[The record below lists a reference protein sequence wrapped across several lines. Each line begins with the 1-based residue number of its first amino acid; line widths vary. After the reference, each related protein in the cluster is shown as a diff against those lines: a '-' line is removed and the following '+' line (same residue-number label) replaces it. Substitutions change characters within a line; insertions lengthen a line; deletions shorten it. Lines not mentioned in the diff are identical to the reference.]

1 MMPAPT
7 VRKLPLSLNSGKF
20 RGAIIG
26 GVVTLFHQRFIDEL
40 NLLNVDNLQYFP
52 IGLENPNGDIDDR
65 YSLVNVVGLLE
76 AVDVGAS
83 VIRPRATGG
92 KGQLLSFTIDAEKT
106 KGSRL
111 FRLFEDPKLI
121 IIDQYLRDKISKVN
135 PPGIMMLPTERY
147 NGV

>member
-1 MMPAPT
+1 MGYYILQQDRRILEQAFVLDTPKDFDPLVWMMGKMMPAPT

-76 AVDVGAS
+76 
-83 VIRPRATGG
+83 
-92 KGQLLSFTIDAEKT
+92 
-106 KGSRL
+106 
-111 FRLFEDPKLI
+111 
-121 IIDQYLRDKISKVN
+121 
-135 PPGIMMLPTERY
+135 
-147 NGV
+147 